1 MRKGCF
7 KAATLQFEISPDT
20 IDQNLKTAD
29 NLVQSLTED
38 FGQIDLIVFPEY
50 AWTAYADAKTAEE
63 IPDGKICSKMMR
75 MAKEYSTH
83 IVAGSIVERD
93 PKGSFYLTAVL
104 IDRSG
109 KVLGKHRKISLV
121 GAGAQV
127 KLGGRSVVGMK
138 DELGAGMEP
147 GKSLDPIKSELGSL
161 GILLGADLDTPEA
174 ARTLMLKGA
183 EVIISPVSFERQ
195 WVEDI
200 EFLGKSRAYENS
212 AYLIVSNRSG
222 EWNSPGGHLTY
233 GGGSAIF
240 SPMGEVIS
248 SAGTR
253 SLSSYAVSLLDLNYL
268 RSVRESFG
276 MLGLR
281 RPDAYVSEQ

>member
-1 MRKGCF
+1 
-7 KAATLQFEISPDT
+7 
-20 IDQNLKTAD
+20 
-29 NLVQSLTED
+29 
-38 FGQIDLIVFPEY
+38 
-50 AWTAYADAKTAEE
+50 
-63 IPDGKICSKMMR
+63 
-75 MAKEYSTH
+75 
-83 IVAGSIVERD
+83 
-93 PKGSFYLTAVL
+93 
-104 IDRSG
+104 
-109 KVLGKHRKISLV
+109 
-121 GAGAQV
+121 GAGI
-127 KLGGRSVVGMK
+127 
-138 DELGAGMEP
+138 EP

-183 EVIISPVSFERQ
+183 EVIIAPVSFERQ

-212 AYLIVSNRSG
+212 AYFIISNRSG

-233 GGGSAIF
+233 GGGSSIF

-281 RPDAYVSEQ
+281 RPDAYASEQ